1 MQSDFFAKKGRKHLM
16 LVDGNSLINR
26 AFYAGSARAML
37 TTPSGQVSGAVYTF
51 LNMLLS
57 YQEMIQPDNIVVA
70 FDVKAKTFR
79 HDLYASYKGTRKPM
93 PDDLRSQIPLAKEML
108 DALNICRYE
117 EAGFEAD
124 DIIGSLA
131 KQASEDGFSV
141 YIVTGDKDSLQLIR
155 DQVFVVLPVTSKG
168 TTNDLLMDRKAF
180 FEEYGFEPEQFI
192 DYKAIMG
199 DSSDNIP
206 GIKGIGKVGAGNLIA
221 DHHSL
226 AEIYQTLAEDPD
238 KIDKKY
244 RQKLLDDQETAK
256 LSYDLAKINRDMDLS
271 SPLASSKVG
280 PFNREKLTQFFNNM
294 GFQSMLAR
302 FGLTGPGKLLDPD
315 KLNAIKDQKSLRDFL
330 QAAGKDEL
338 VWHLAD
344 TGQSYLYSQEAG
356 FLLLEKIELELSW
369 DLLAQLDN
377 TIIVWDYKT
386 WLKNMDFRCLKQE
399 VFDVQIAAYL
409 LNQGKAEDFSSVFQA
424 VYQENF
430 PVLPKSPTESE
441 IQLYY
446 RQMTYA
452 LASIYDKDKVLLSEQ
467 NMDYLAYTIEMPL
480 TSVLAQME
488 KTGVK
493 VDQKKLSQLGDLMN
507 EEMAELEKQ
516 IFTYAN
522 SEFNLNSSQ
531 QLSEVLFNQLRL
543 PPGKKLASGYYS
555 TAAGELERLRDKH
568 PIIDLILDYR
578 EVSKLNSTFVD
589 GLSKSVDRVDGRIHT
604 TYHQCLTST
613 GRLSSSDPN
622 LQNIPVRSARSKAI
636 REVFVADEGCL
647 LVGADYS
654 QIELR
659 LLAHLSEDP
668 NLIAAFRD
676 NLDIHTTTAMKIFG
690 KTKEEITGA
699 ERALAK
705 TVNFSIIYGVSAFG
719 LAQDLKSS
727 IKEAKSYIKTYYD
740 HYYQVKPYLDSLIEK
755 AKSDGYVETLY
766 GRRRYIP
773 ELKSSQFQT
782 RSFGER
788 AAMNAPLQGT
798 AADLIK
804 LAMNKVAKSLKGAG
818 CRARLILQV
827 HDELILEVPEGEL
840 TEVTKIL
847 REGMEN
853 VAELRVP
860 LLVDVETGKSWS
872 DI

>member
-1 MQSDFFAKKGRKHLM
+1 MF
-16 LVDGNSLINR
+16 
-26 AFYAGSARAML
+26 
-37 TTPSGQVSGAVYTF
+37 
-51 LNMLLS
+51 
-57 YQEMIQPDNIVVA
+57 
-70 FDVKAKTFR
+70 
-79 HDLYASYKGTRKPM
+79 
-93 PDDLRSQIPLAKEML
+93 
-108 DALNICRYE
+108 
-117 EAGFEAD
+117 
-124 DIIGSLA
+124 
-131 KQASEDGFSV
+131 
-141 YIVTGDKDSLQLIR
+141 
-155 DQVFVVLPVTSKG
+155 
-168 TTNDLLMDRKAF
+168 
-180 FEEYGFEPEQFI
+180 
-192 DYKAIMG
+192 
-199 DSSDNIP
+199 
-206 GIKGIGKVGAGNLIA
+206 
-221 DHHSL
+221 
-226 AEIYQTLAEDPD
+226 
-238 KIDKKY
+238 
-244 RQKLLDDQETAK
+244 
-256 LSYDLAKINRDMDLS
+256 
-271 SPLASSKVG
+271 
-280 PFNREKLTQFFNNM
+280 
-294 GFQSMLAR
+294 AR

-386 WLKNMDFRCLKQE
+386 WLKSMDFRCLKQE

-430 PVLPKSPTESE
+430 PALPKSPTESE

-531 QLSEVLFNQLRL
+531 QLSEVLFNQLGL

-860 LLVDVETGKSWS
+860 LLVDVEIGKSWS